1 MQLKIRLISGLVSDN
16 KKFLGLITRCKDE
29 FFVEEFCNYY
39 LKQGVDEI
47 NIIDDN
53 SSDKTIYTKL
63 LGHKNINIFFEK
75 NITKKN
81 YFSNWMDKLSN
92 NYEWVIYVDVD
103 EFISTRK
110 NLNHTIKDELE
121 TTFKDAHCVKVP
133 WVMMSCKL
141 RETNPKSILNEIT
154 YRWNHDIRHPHKVKK
169 FRCRYHSIETKCI
182 FKPMYFDSV
191 STLAGDDHHPHG
203 HDGDAD
209 KIRDGVKNKKSEL
222 NAFYEN
228 LRESDIKNA
237 HLICYHYRII
247 SVEQCKR
254 KLKTNTWY
262 QHTNGGYTLNDLL
275 SSDHPEIIDETMKH
289 NF

>member
-1 MQLKIRLISGLVSDN
+1 VSDN

-63 LGHKNINIFFEK
+63 LDNKNINIFF
-75 NITKKN
+75 
-81 YFSNWMDKLSN
+81 
-92 NYEWVIYVDVD
+92 
-103 EFISTRK
+103 
-110 NLNHTIKDELE
+110 
-121 TTFKDAHCVKVP
+121 VP
-133 WVMMSCKL
+133 WIMMSCNS
-141 RETNPKSILNEIT
+141 RETNPKSILNEVIH
-154 YRWNHDIRHPHKVKK
+154 RWNHDIRHPHKVSK

-182 FKPMYFDSV
+182 FKPKYFNSV
-191 STLAGDDHHPHG
+191 STLAGDDHHPHN
-203 HDGDAD
+203 HIGDVD
-209 KIRDGVKNKKSEL
+209 QIRDGVKNKKSEL

-228 LRESDIKNA
+228 LRESDIKTA
-237 HLICYHYRII
+237 HLICHHYRII

-262 QHTNGGYTLNDLL
+262 QHTNGGYTLTDLL
-275 SSDHPEIIDETMKH
+275 LSDHPEIIDETMKH
-289 NF
+289 KFYNEN

>member
-1 MQLKIRLISGLVSDN
+1 MSDN

-29 FFVEEFCNYY
+29 FFVEEFCSYY

-53 SSDKTIYTKL
+53 SSDKTIYNKL
-63 LGHKNINIFFEK
+63 LEHKNINIFFEK

-81 YFSNWMDKLSN
+81 YFSDWMDKLRN

-110 NLNHTIKDELE
+110 KLNRTIRDELT
-121 TTFKDAHCVKVP
+121 TTFRDAHCVKVP
-133 WVMMSCKL
+133 WIMMSCNS
-141 RETNPKSILNEIT
+141 RETNPKSILSSVIH
-154 YRWNHDIRHPHKVKK
+154 RWNHDIRHPHKVSK

-182 FKPMYFDSV
+182 FKPKYFNSV

-203 HDGDAD
+203 HHDGDAD

-228 LRESDIKNA
+228 LRESDIKTA
-237 HLICYHYRII
+237 HLICHHYRII

-262 QHTNGGYTLNDLL
+262 QNTNGGYTLNDLL
-275 SSDHPEIIDETMKH
+275 SSDHPEIIDDTMKH
-289 NF
+289 KFLK